1 MGRLLAILGIW
12 AAGFFLGF
20 VGYLSYPALSE
31 MAVSFL
37 PSLINLDT
45 QMTGALVAG
54 IASSLVTLLAVSI
67 WAYASRPTN
76 AL

>member
-1 MGRLLAILGIW
+1 MGRLLAIMGIW

-20 VGYLSYPALSE
+20 VGYLAYPVLSQFALS
-31 MAVSFL
+31 VL
-37 PSLINLDT
+37 PGLINLDT

-67 WAYASRPTN
+67 WAFTTRPTN